1 MPTKPT
7 SYTEWSTLSNT
18 TFGGTVDL
26 TKLANNGDACIINNG
41 WWTNDNTLKP
51 GVFYG
56 QVNNRVGR
64 GIFAIMDDNDILCGI
79 SVNLHSALRLS
90 KNLSSSTSYD
100 IYIRMGIDNDYY
112 EANNVPFAIIYN
124 ENGVIHIISSPEQFV
139 ELFGTYVYVEPCS

>member
-41 WWTNDNTLKP
+41 GWSNDSTLKP

-56 QVNNRVGR
+56 QVNHTGR

-79 SVNLHSALRLS
+79 NVGLHFELRLS
-90 KNLSSSTSYD
+90 ENLSSSTSYD
-100 IYIRMGIDNDYY
+100 TYIYMGVVNDYY
-112 EANNVPFAIIYN
+112 ANNVPFAIIYN

-139 ELFGTYVYVEPCS
+139 ELFGTYVEPYS

>member
-7 SYTEWSTLSNT
+7 SYTEWSVSDNMYS
-18 TFGGTVDL
+18 GTVDL

-56 QVNNRVGR
+56 QVNRTGR

-79 SVNLHSALRLS
+79 SVRLDSGVRLRG
-90 KNLSSSTSYD
+90 NLSSFTSYD
-100 IYIRMGIDNDYY
+100 TYIYMGADNDYY
-112 EANNVPFAIIYN
+112 ADSVPFAIIYN

-139 ELFGTYVYVEPCS
+139 KLFGTYVYVEPYS

>member
-7 SYTEWSTLSNT
+7 NYTEWSTLSNT

-56 QVNNRVGR
+56 QVNRTGH
-64 GIFAIMDDNDILCGI
+64 GIFAIMVDNDRLCGI

-90 KNLSSSTSYD
+90 EDLSSSTFYD
-100 IYIRMGIDNDYY
+100 NYIYMGADNDYY
-112 EANNVPFAIIYN
+112 ADSVPFAIIYN

-139 ELFGTYVYVEPCS
+139 ELFGTYVEPAS

>member
-7 SYTEWSTLSNT
+7 SYTEWSTLSDT

-41 WWTNDNTLKP
+41 GWSNDSTLMP

-56 QVNNRVGR
+56 QVQVNVVSR
-64 GIFAIMDDNDILCGI
+64 GIFAIMDDNDISCDI
-79 SVNLHSALRLS
+79 FVSLHSALRLS
-90 KNLSSSTSYD
+90 ENLSSSTSYD
-100 IYIRMGIDNDYY
+100 TYIRMGIDNDYY

-124 ENGVIHIISSPEQFV
+124 DNGVIHIISSPEQFV
-139 ELFGTYVYVEPCS
+139 ELFGAYVQPYS

>member
-7 SYTEWSTLSNT
+7 NYIEWSVSDYVYS
-18 TFGGTVDL
+18 GTVDL
-26 TKLANNGDACIINNG
+26 TKLANNGDACIINNDE
-41 WWTNDNTLKP
+41 WSNDSTLKP

-56 QVNNRVGR
+56 QVHRAGS

-79 SVNLHSALRLS
+79 SVALRLS
-90 KNLSSSTSYD
+90 DDLSSSPSYD

-139 ELFGTYVYVEPCS
+139 ELFGTYEPYS

>member
-41 WWTNDNTLKP
+41 WWSSDLTLKP

-56 QVNNRVGR
+56 QVHAAGR
-64 GIFAIMDDNDILCGI
+64 GIFAIMDDNDTSCSII
-79 SVNLHSALRLS
+79 VSPHFELRLS
-90 KNLSSSTSYD
+90 EDLSSSTSYD
-100 IYIRMGIDNDYY
+100 IGIRMGVDDDYY
-112 EANNVPFAIIYN
+112 QASNVPFAIIYN
-124 ENGVIHIISSPEQFV
+124 SNGVIHIISSPEQFV
-139 ELFGTYVYVEPCS
+139 ELFGTYVYAEEY

>member
-7 SYTEWSTLSNT
+7 SYTEWSTLSNI

-26 TKLANNGDACIINNG
+26 TKLANHGDACIINNG
-41 WWTNDNTLKP
+41 GWSNDSTLKP

-56 QVNNRVGR
+56 QVHRAGS
-64 GIFAIMDDNDILCGI
+64 GIFSIMDDNDILCGI

-90 KNLSSSTSYD
+90 EDLSSSTSYD

-139 ELFGTYVYVEPCS
+139 ELFGTYVEPYL

>member
-41 WWTNDNTLKP
+41 GWTNDDTLKP

-56 QVNNRVGR
+56 QVNHAGG

-79 SVNLHSALRLS
+79 SVALHSALRLS
-90 KNLSSSTSYD
+90 ENLSSSTSYD
-100 IYIRMGIDNDYY
+100 TYIHMGTNNYYY
-112 EANNVPFAIIYN
+112 EADNVPFAIIYN
-124 ENGVIHIISSPEQFV
+124 DNGVIHIISSPEQFV
-139 ELFGTYVYVEPCS
+139 KLFGAYVEPYR